1 MEEDDRDDD
10 DGRQVEDQRPHDRD
24 DSGNLAVVKG
34 RKEAGTEGRDPLEE
48 EGEREDRETVDRDL
62 LERCVPMGE
71 GAGQRIREK
80 LDHDGGD
87 NAEDNDDRHALLI
100 QILQVV
106 RIAGPE
112 VIRDQRGNT
121 EHEAGSDGSENRV
134 DITDRTVGGN
144 AHIADHIEEKTVVND
159 VDEGTRDIGE
169 EFGGTVSAGFGQRF
183 SILNRLAEAQKACV
197 FAGKIDQGNETADEK
212 AGSLS
217 YGKQKNLE
225 IARAMATMPELLLLD
240 EPASGLNTQELDQ
253 LSQRVLRMR
262 DMGITVVL
270 IEHKMDVVMN
280 ISNKIMVLNF
290 GESIAFGTPEE
301 ISADPHVI
309 EAYLG
314 KEDEEDA

>member
-1 MEEDDRDDD
+1 MGYILETKNI
-10 DGRQVEDQRPHDRD
+10 GIQF
-24 DSGNLAVVKG
+24 GGLKAVNEVNFT
-34 RKEAGTEGRDPLEE
+34 AE
-48 EGEREDRETVDRDL
+48 EGQITAL
-62 LERCVPMGE
+62 IGPN
-71 GAGQRIREK
+71 GAGKTTLFNLIAGFYPPTAGKVFFKGEDITPLKPFQRTKIGLARTFQNINLFK
-80 LDHDGGD
+80 DMSVMD
-87 NAEDNDDRHALLI
+87 NALVGQHCRMTYDPITAMLGLPAKHKQEKKSRADI
-100 QILQVV
+100 MEILDFM
-106 RIAGPE
+106 GL
-112 VIRDQRGNT
+112 
-121 EHEAGSDGSENRV
+121 
-134 DITDRTVGGN
+134 
-144 AHIADHIEEKTVVND
+144 ADLAD
-159 VDEGTRDIGE
+159 V
-169 EFGGTVSAGFGQRF
+169 
-183 SILNRLAEAQKACV
+183 
-197 FAGKIDQGNETADEK
+197 K

-225 IARAMATMPELLLLD
+225 IARAMATKPELLLLD